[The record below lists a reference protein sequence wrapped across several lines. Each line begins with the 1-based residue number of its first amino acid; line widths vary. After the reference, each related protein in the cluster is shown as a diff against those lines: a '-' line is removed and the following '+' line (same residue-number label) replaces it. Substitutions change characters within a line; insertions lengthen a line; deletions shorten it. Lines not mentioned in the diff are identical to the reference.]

1 MLKMNMHWGIFMK
14 SRTHTGLPRSRWAIT
29 ALSLTLMFAGFGPLA
44 AAEPAQAPEVVEQDA
59 QARKIVLDMAR
70 FIAQVPAFS
79 FTIRS
84 GYDAIQP
91 DGQSIE
97 FGDYRRILID
107 RPNGMRVDRVR
118 SDGEQGVMLFD
129 GKTVTV
135 FNQNDNVYSR
145 QPLTGSVDDALV
157 YLVKDLQVAFPLA
170 RLLHTGFPKM
180 VEERFS
186 EVRLV
191 EESVLFDTVTNHLA
205 IRTAEVDVQMWIT
218 QGDQPL
224 LQRIIIVYK
233 NAPGQP
239 QFRAYLDD
247 WTIAPLMEDDA
258 FNFNPPEGAEQIPLV
273 LRVPRTDLSAEPK
286 GDLQ

>member
-1 MLKMNMHWGIFMK
+1 
-14 SRTHTGLPRSRWAIT
+14 
-29 ALSLTLMFAGFGPLA
+29 MFAGFGQLA
-44 AAEPAQAPEVVEQDA
+44 AAEPAQAPEMVEQDA
-59 QARKIVLDMAR
+59 QARNIVLDIAR
-70 FIAQVPAFS
+70 FIAQVPVFS

-97 FGDYRRILID
+97 FGDYRRILMD

-118 SDGEQGVMLFD
+118 SYGEQGVMLFD

-180 VEERFS
+180 VEERFC
-186 EVRLV
+186 EVHLV
-191 EESVLFDTVTNHLA
+191 EESVLFDTVTNHLLIRPDEVLSLITHPA
-205 IRTAEVDVQMWIT
+205 ILEKSNN
-218 QGDQPL
+218 PL
-224 LQRIIIVYK
+224 RGSLKHAHVFVGRL
-233 NAPGQP
+233 A
-239 QFRAYLDD
+239 
-247 WTIAPLMEDDA
+247 
-258 FNFNPPEGAEQIPLV
+258 
-273 LRVPRTDLSAEPK
+273 
-286 GDLQ
+286 

>member
-1 MLKMNMHWGIFMK
+1 MRRPGRLCWTWRAS
-14 SRTHTGLPRSRWAIT
+14 SRR
-29 ALSLTLMFAGFGPLA
+29 
-44 AAEPAQAPEVVEQDA
+44 
-59 QARKIVLDMAR
+59 
-70 FIAQVPAFS
+70 VPAFS